1 MKHYNMDDDNEIE
14 EEGGVEY
21 NTSNYNNKK
30 IVENMETRTG
40 FGGFVRNT
48 WTMALTY
55 ILLGFSLAAALAWVD
70 LVRNLISTY
79 VKVKSDASLAY
90 FVFAICITIVAVIVY
105 MIIKGYL
112 APDIRD
118 APICGGY

>member
-1 MKHYNMDDDNEIE
+1 MNTYQE
-14 EEGGVEY
+14 ED
-21 NTSNYNNKK
+21 T
-30 IVENMETRTG
+30 IENMQTRTG
-40 FGGFVRNT
+40 FGGFVKNT

-112 APDIRD
+112 APGIRD
-118 APICGGY
+118 APIVGVIG

>member
-1 MKHYNMDDDNEIE
+1 MHNTYEEDNDTNYQHQQKLM
-14 EEGGVEY
+14 EG
-21 NTSNYNNKK
+21 
-30 IVENMETRTG
+30 MQTRTG
-40 FGGFVRNT
+40 FGGFVKNT

-112 APDIRD
+112 APEIRD
-118 APICGGY
+118 APIVGVIG

>member
-1 MKHYNMDDDNEIE
+1 MNNQNSYEDDTE
-14 EEGGVEY
+14 
-21 NTSNYNNKK
+21 SFNNQQV
-30 IVENMETRTG
+30 IENMQVRSG
-40 FGGFVRNT
+40 FGGFVKNT
-48 WTMALTY
+48 WTMSLTY

-112 APDIRD
+112 APDIKD
-118 APICGGY
+118 VPIVGVIR

>member
-1 MKHYNMDDDNEIE
+1 MNINTTIDE
-14 EEGGVEY
+14 EHAHHKGH
-21 NTSNYNNKK
+21 
-30 IVENMETRTG
+30 IVENMQTRTG
-40 FGGFVRNT
+40 FGGFVKNT

-90 FVFAICITIVAVIVY
+90 FVFAICITIIAVIVY

-112 APDIRD
+112 APEIRD
-118 APICGGY
+118 APIVGVIG